1 MRTMMNKIIVSLC
14 SVVKYA
20 GLAVF
25 MFIVITLSPSKSTS
39 MSLSEIVRRGNII
52 EEQRIIIE
60 EDRQALNIDCSR
72 VASTDTAK
80 IEDYKLMACD
90 YTKKIIEL
98 LLWEKVHETTANFI
112 ENLEVSEMADV
123 FNTIHC

>member
-1 MRTMMNKIIVSLC
+1 MNKMLISLC

-25 MFIVITLSPSKSTS
+25 IFIVITLSPSKSTS
-39 MSLSEIVRRGNII
+39 MSLSEIVSRENIL

-60 EDRQALNIDCSR
+60 EDRQALNRDCSI
-72 VASTDTAK
+72 VAPTDTAK
-80 IEDYKLMACD
+80 IEDCKLMACD
-90 YTKKIIEL
+90 YPKKIIEL
-98 LLWEKVHETTANFI
+98 LLWEKAHETTANSI
-112 ENLEVSEMADV
+112 ENHKKSESAGV